1 MKQGI
6 PMTKAVA
13 LATCLLLILMFAGCS
28 KAKEESKINR
38 ENYEKI
44 KIGMNY
50 EDVLGIIGKPG
61 KCEEPVI
68 KTKSCTWESSGRQIK
83 IKFVFDKV
91 AWRSSEGL

>member
-1 MKQGI
+1 MKQMI
-6 PMTKAVA
+6 PTTKAAA
-13 LATCLLLILMFAGCS
+13 LAVCLLLLIGFAGCG
-28 KAKEESKINR
+28 KAKEENKINK

-50 EDVLGIIGKPG
+50 EDVLGLIGEPG

-68 KTKSCTWESSGRQIK
+68 KTKACAWESSGRQIK